1 MLAAPCLWAVFGLA
15 AAQNLPPAVEA
26 ALLRANLPRDAVTLL
41 VVDAEGRSGWIQG
54 LQVARYHPRIP

>member
-1 MLAAPCLWAVFGLA
+1 
-15 AAQNLPPAVEA
+15 
-26 ALLRANLPRDAVTLL
+26 